1 MPLKK
6 LLTILLLTIV
16 PGLLFALSDDE
27 LDRLMELNRKLVEK
41 GVAESWLYDSMILRE
56 FKLHSN
62 IGNYF
67 HNMAE
72 HRVERKERDFNWYK
86 RHFGLDLKIAMGE
99 NFLKRHI
106 KTLRA
111 VEDKNGLPYELV
123 AAIIGME
130 TNFAD
135 RRGRGSF
142 YVFNTLVS
150 QYLYVPK
157 RERFAINQLAALY
170 NFSEK
175 TGRPVNYFIGSFAG
189 ASGWAQFIPSSFLYF
204 FIDSAGDDH
213 DIDIYSVEDCLF
225 SIENYL
231 YMDEAG
237 GLRAEMVGDEEALSK
252 AIYSY
257 NRSEAYVKAVI
268 YIYHGLRE
276 MRERIDIEY

>member
-1 MPLKK
+1 MLHKK
-6 LLTILLLTIV
+6 LLTILLLSFI
-16 PGLLFALSDDE
+16 PALLFSLSDAE
-27 LDRLMELNRKLVEK
+27 FEKLMKLNRKLVEK
-41 GVAESWLYDSMILRE
+41 GVADSWLYDTMKESE
-56 FKLHSN
+56 FRLHTN

-72 HRVERKERDFNWYK
+72 HRVERKERSFNWYK
-86 RHFGLDLKIAMGE
+86 NHFGLDLKIAMGKG
-99 NFLKRHI
+99 FLERNI

-111 VEDKNGLPYELV
+111 VEEKNGLPYELV

-135 RRGRGSF
+135 RRGKGSF

-170 NFSEK
+170 NFSQK
-175 TGRPVNYFIGSFAG
+175 TERPVYYFIGSFAG
-189 ASGWAQFIPSSFLYF
+189 ASGWAQFIPSSFLHF
-204 FIDSAGDDH
+204 FVDSAGSDH

-231 YMDEAG
+231 FMDGAG
-237 GLRAEMVGDEEALSK
+237 KLKADMIEDEEALYR
-252 AIYSY
+252 AVYSY
-257 NRSEAYVKAVI
+257 NRSDAYVKAVL
-268 YIYHGLRE
+268 YIYQGLRE
-276 MRERIDIEY
+276 MRERFDIEY